1 MAPDFASLNP
11 GYGDRRHMTD
21 SDTAPPYIS
30 NCPPRPA
37 RRRPKQVR
45 LENSRL
51 LREIGSVVRNERA
64 MQGMSRKTL
73 AQRSNMSERFIAEI
87 EAGIGNPSVLSL
99 DAIARALTLDVFDLL
114 PAVNHDEARRRALV
128 HLRQLP
134 VDEIKNFLQAFSHPA
149 VSNIPSMRGRRI
161 ALVGLRGA
169 GKSTL
174 GAALA
179 GKLGCPFV
187 ELDTMIEAEYGAPV
201 GMLFDVYGHATFRRY
216 EREELTRVVATNEKA
231 VIATA
236 GGIVADETT
245 FAQLLDQAYVVW
257 LQASP
262 AEHMRRVMEQGDFR
276 PMAHNR
282 DAMNDLV
289 AILDARAAQYG
300 RSHARLDTSG
310 KTVEACMEELVKIA
324 KELFASNLAADPSA
338 RPMPFL

>member
-1 MAPDFASLNP
+1 
-11 GYGDRRHMTD
+11 MTD
-21 SDTAPPYIS
+21 PAPPYIS
-30 NCPPRPA
+30 NRPPRPA
-37 RRRPKQVR
+37 RRPPKQVR

-51 LREIGSVVRNERA
+51 LREIGYLVRNERA
-64 MQGMSRKTL
+64 KRGMTRKML
-73 AQRSNMSERFIAEI
+73 AKQANMSERFVAQI
-87 EAGIGNPSVLSL
+87 ELGVGNPSVLSL
-99 DAIARALTLDVFDLL
+99 DAIARALMLDVFDLL
-114 PAVNHDEARRRALV
+114 PAVTHDEARRRALV

-134 VDEIKNFLQAFSHPA
+134 VDEIKNFLQAFSHPGA
-149 VSNIPSMRGRRI
+149 SNIPSARGRRI

-179 GKLGCPFV
+179 GKLGCSFI
-187 ELDTMIEAEYGAPV
+187 ELDKMIEAEHGAPV
-201 GMLFDVYGHATFRRY
+201 ATLFDVYGQATFRRY
-216 EREELTRVVATNEKA
+216 ERDALTRAVATNATA

-245 FAQLLDQAYVVW
+245 LAQLLDQTYVIWV
-257 LQASP
+257 LAAP

-289 AILDARAAQYG
+289 AILDARAALYG

-310 KTVEACMEELVKIA
+310 KTIEACVGELVKIT
-324 KELFASNLAADPSA
+324 KELFASNLAADASA
-338 RPMPFL
+338 RPTPFL